1 MGKLTGVSMGID
13 CCHTNHM
20 NSDQNDSDN
29 LAILAAAAGCNYIM
43 GIPMADDVMLMNQTT
58 SFHDIA
64 AIRQLLGK
72 RPIREFE
79 KAMERL

>member
-1 MGKLTGVSMGID
+1 
-13 CCHTNHM
+13 
-20 NSDQNDSDN
+20 
-29 LAILAAAAGCNYIM
+29 M

-79 KAMERL
+79 EAMERMGIMEEGRLTAHAGDPSYFFGTRRR